1 MGKNKLAKFA
11 EMAHFRNVFQPSFE
25 EMTEEGFPLK
35 GMWKDRFFLNDH
47 PIVAEFGC
55 GKGEYAVTLAERF
68 PMKNFIGVDI
78 KGARMYTGARQA
90 LVNNLHNVAFVRTKI
105 ENCVHLFSPGEISEI
120 WLTFPDPQMK
130 KTTKRLTATNFIR
143 SYLQFLKPSG
153 IVHLKTDSNF
163 MFTYTCEMVKL
174 NDFEVLSHVDD
185 IYAGEN
191 EKNPVLGIKTYY
203 EQQWLDRG
211 LTIKYI
217 AFRPAAGKVLIE
229 PEINIEPD
237 IYRSFKRFRRQQ

>member
-130 KTTKRLTATNFIR
+130 NSRKRLTSTRFLDIY
-143 SYLQFLKPSG
+143 SSFLQPGG
-153 IVHLKTDSNF
+153 IIHLKTDSAF
-163 MFTYTCEMVKL
+163 LFAYTSRLVQL
-174 NDFEVLSHVDD
+174 NHFSVLAQTSDL
-185 IYAGEN
+185 YASEIPDETLSIRTFY
-191 EKNPVLGIKTYY
+191 EK
-203 EQQWLDRG
+203 QWLERG
-211 LTIKYI
+211 IPIKYL
-217 AFRPAAGKVLIE
+217 AFAPGCWVPLIE
-229 PEINIEPD
+229 PGEEFEKDP
-237 IYRSFKRFRRQQ
+237 YRSFGRSARN